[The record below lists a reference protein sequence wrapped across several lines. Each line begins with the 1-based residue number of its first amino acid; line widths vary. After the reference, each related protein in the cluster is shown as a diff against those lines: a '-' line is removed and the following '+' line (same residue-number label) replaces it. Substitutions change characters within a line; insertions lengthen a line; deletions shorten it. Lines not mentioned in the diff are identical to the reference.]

1 METDWNP
8 IILHHDISQH
18 QCCEYDDYIGILLG
32 FFKDYVYT
40 MSINHDE
47 MGTEGAGGEIEQDNT
62 SQIKWLG
69 QSMRLLGIL
78 IYTFGITF

>member
-1 METDWNP
+1 
-8 IILHHDISQH
+8 
-18 QCCEYDDYIGILLG
+18 
-32 FFKDYVYT
+32 